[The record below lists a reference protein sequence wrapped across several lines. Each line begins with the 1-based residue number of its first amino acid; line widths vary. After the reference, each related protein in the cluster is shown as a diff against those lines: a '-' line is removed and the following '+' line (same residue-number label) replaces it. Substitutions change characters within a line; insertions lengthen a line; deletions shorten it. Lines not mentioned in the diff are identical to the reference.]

1 MFQPWRTPNWNPV
14 DSSTIKKMET
24 EFGWVPSALSKRSK
38 ENDLINEKI
47 EKFEEEEKTVET
59 MIEMLDFMDKN
70 EWIEN
75 DMIQEVVGMIL
86 HSE

>member
-1 MFQPWRTPNWNPV
+1 M
-14 DSSTIKKMET
+14 
-24 EFGWVPSALSKRSK
+24 PSALSRRSK
-38 ENDLINEKI
+38 ENNLIDKRI